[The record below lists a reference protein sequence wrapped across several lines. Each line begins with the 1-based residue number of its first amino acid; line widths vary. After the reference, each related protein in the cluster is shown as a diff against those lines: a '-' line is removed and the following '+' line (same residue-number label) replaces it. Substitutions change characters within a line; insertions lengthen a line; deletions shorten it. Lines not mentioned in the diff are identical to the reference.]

1 MLSFSRQSDSLL
13 PLELLPFYLVTAP
26 STPLEV
32 AGGLAFGGQLG
43 MNIRVCVPAQVG
55 VKTVEE
61 AAAHD
66 GENCI
71 YYAVPITAV
80 CCLKFWKLPGQ
91 VTQDLLE
98 GVLMVVTTKK
108 PEMKCEC

>member
-1 MLSFSRQSDSLL
+1 
-13 PLELLPFYLVTAP
+13 
-26 STPLEV
+26 
-32 AGGLAFGGQLG
+32 

-55 VKTVEE
+55 AKTVEE
-61 AAAHD
+61 AAAQD

-71 YYAVPITAV
+71 YYAVPITAM

-108 PEMKCEC
+108 PEMKCECQHITSEHKVIKMKISNHLLEKGSFTDKSINQYIYLYCIVILA